1 MGNSSTNSTAKKVSG
16 KTESK
21 STNFPGFKDVPLNH
35 KEIKSMSDEGLHR
48 FYKLYGAYIVKDF
61 YSLIGKITL
70 PTKFQLG
77 DFYKRNLVTTR
88 LKDSV
93 ESCTKIKIWMDNMN
107 LLNSIVYN
115 RFMRERDENS
125 QNTEETKVPEE
136 RDSD

>member
-1 MGNSSTNSTAKKVSG
+1 MGNSSTNSTAKRVSG
-16 KTESK
+16 KPESK
-21 STNFPGFKDVPLNH
+21 STNFPGFKDIPLDP
-35 KEIKSMSDEGLHR
+35 KEIKLMSDEELHR
-48 FYKLYGAYIVKDF
+48 FYKLYGAYIVRDF
-61 YSLIGKITL
+61 YTHIGKITL

-88 LKDSV
+88 LKDSA

-125 QNTEETKVPEE
+125 QNTKEAEVPEGC
-136 RDSD
+136 DSD